1 MHSPLVSWSR
11 MVFLA
16 GMVLAAAFII
26 PTAWFPFQLGKV
38 AIFITTLVITS
49 VLFVSGRGTRDLV
62 RSHGVY
68 LALLVGLLPFAYL
81 LSSMA
86 MGTGVV
92 SLTGFAVETDT
103 VLFTLVLSLAFVLSF
118 GLFKTLRTV
127 RLLLSVV
134 MWTLVVVLAFQVVVV
149 LFGLPFSFFS
159 DRSVNLLG
167 KWNDLGLAA
176 VLLSVF
182 LLVQAD
188 IARAS
193 LARRVVAGM
202 GLVVLA
208 LLLALINFALAWW
221 FVLFAGLIIAFT
233 SFLTQRTE
241 DRAERQSNPY
251 ATSSW
256 AQRVPWFSGVAVM
269 VALVFLLYGNGIN
282 QIVSGWF
289 PVTSLEVRPSYGSTY
304 DVISKAREGSVTKSL
319 VGTGPNTFSVSW
331 TTHKPSEV
339 NQSNFYFRKRH
350 SSPR

>member
-1 MHSPLVSWSR
+1 

-233 SFLTQRTE
+233 SFLTQRT
-241 DRAERQSNPY
+241 RP
-251 ATSSW
+251 W
-256 AQRVPWFSGVAVM
+256 AM
-269 VALVFLLYGNGIN
+269 EL
-282 QIVSGWF
+282 
-289 PVTSLEVRPSYGSTY
+289 
-304 DVISKAREGSVTKSL
+304 
-319 VGTGPNTFSVSW
+319 
-331 TTHKPSEV
+331 
-339 NQSNFYFRKRH
+339 
-350 SSPR
+350 